1 MCLSECVNAVSLFQ
15 EVILETRS
23 EELGAEKEEEKASLG
38 AHNQSGHRDRHLG
51 LSISANI

>member
-15 EVILETRS
+15 EVILETKS